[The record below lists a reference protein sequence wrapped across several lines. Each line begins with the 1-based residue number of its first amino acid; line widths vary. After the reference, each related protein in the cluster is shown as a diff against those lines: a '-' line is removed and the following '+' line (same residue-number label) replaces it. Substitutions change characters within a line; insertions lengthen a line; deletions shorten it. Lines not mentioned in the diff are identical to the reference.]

1 MSPKRLRP
9 MQASSAE
16 MTICERGYRYVGAD
30 IRFEF
35 QHGGLVMQ
43 QFLDAKWSYV
53 TRGVVDR
60 GAAGLGSLD
69 REPRLG
75 DLVAARVLDVQAHD
89 HLENTNGR
97 QVRLYSGDVVVGAF
111 GNRYATDYYEGYLPT
126 GSVAHLLT
134 AGGVVGRVAS
144 AHARRGEP
152 TVLEVLGLL
161 ADRSGRPLS
170 LDGCAMAAPVSAR
183 AELGTFVVVGS
194 SMGAGKTTTAAALV
208 QGWSRA
214 GLRVGAGKVTGSGSG
229 KDRWMYQDAG
239 AAEIVDFLDF
249 GMASTFGYPP
259 QRLRATMVGIRD
271 ALVGRGASVVV
282 LEIADGLL
290 QQETRGL
297 AAGLAGFAD
306 GVVLAVADALS
317 AVAGVRIMADLGAPV
332 RAVSGLLTASPL
344 ASREAAAAT
353 GLPVLSPEELIAGGA
368 LELLSGAA
376 VPA

>member
-1 MSPKRLRP
+1 
-9 MQASSAE
+9 
-16 MTICERGYRYVGAD
+16 
-30 IRFEF
+30 
-35 QHGGLVMQ
+35 MQ
-43 QFLDAKWSYV
+43 QFSDAKWSYV
-53 TRGVVDR
+53 TRGLVDR
-60 GAAGLGSLD
+60 GTVCLASLD

-75 DLVAARVLDVQAHD
+75 DLVAARVVEVRAHD
-89 HLENTNGR
+89 HIEDTNGR
-97 QVRLYSGDVVVGAF
+97 QVRLYPGDVVAGAF

-126 GSVAHLLT
+126 GPVAHLLT

-161 ADRSGRPLS
+161 ADQSGRPLS
-170 LDGCAMAAPVSAR
+170 LDECALAAPEPAR

-194 SMGAGKTTTAAALV
+194 AMNAGKTTTAAALA

-271 ALVGRGASVVV
+271 ALVERGAAVVV

-290 QQETRGL
+290 QEETQAL

-306 GVVLAVADALS
+306 GVVLAVADALG
-317 AVAGVRIMADLGAPV
+317 AVAGVGIMADLGAPV
-332 RAVSGLLTASPL
+332 LAVSGLLTASPL

-353 GLPVLSPEELIAGGA
+353 GLPVWSPEELISGRA
-368 LELLSGAA
+368 LELLSGAVVRA
-376 VPA
+376 

>member
-1 MSPKRLRP
+1 
-9 MQASSAE
+9 
-16 MTICERGYRYVGAD
+16 
-30 IRFEF
+30 
-35 QHGGLVMQ
+35 MQ
-43 QFLDAKWSYV
+43 QLSDAKWSYV
-53 TRGVVDR
+53 TRVLVDR
-60 GAAGLGSLD
+60 GTVCLAHLD

-75 DLVAARVLDVQAHD
+75 DLVAARVVEVRAHD
-89 HLENTNGR
+89 HIEDTNGR
-97 QVRLYSGDVVVGAF
+97 QVRLYPGDVVAGAF

-126 GSVAHLLT
+126 GPVAHLLT

-161 ADRSGRPLS
+161 ADQSGRPLS
-170 LDGCAMAAPVSAR
+170 LDECALAVPEPAR

-194 SMGAGKTTTAAALV
+194 AMNAGKTTTAAALV

-214 GLRVGAGKVTGSGSG
+214 GVRVGAGKVTGSGSG

-271 ALVGRGASVVV
+271 ALVARGASVVV

-290 QQETRGL
+290 QEETKAL

-306 GVVLAVADALS
+306 GVVLAVADALG
-317 AVAGVRIMADLGAPV
+317 AVAGAEIMAELGAPV
-332 RAVSGLLTASPL
+332 LAVSGLLTASPL

-353 GLPVLSPEELIAGGA
+353 GLPVWSPEELISGRAV
-368 LELLSGAA
+368 ELLSGVVVRA
-376 VPA
+376 

>member
-1 MSPKRLRP
+1 
-9 MQASSAE
+9 
-16 MTICERGYRYVGAD
+16 
-30 IRFEF
+30 
-35 QHGGLVMQ
+35 MQ
-43 QFLDAKWSYV
+43 QFSDAKWSYV
-53 TRGVVDR
+53 TRGLVDR
-60 GAAGLGSLD
+60 GTVCLASLD

-75 DLVAARVLDVQAHD
+75 DLVAARVVEVRAHD
-89 HLENTNGR
+89 HIEDTNGR
-97 QVRLYSGDVVVGAF
+97 QVRLYPGDVVAGAF

-126 GSVAHLLT
+126 GPVAHLLT

-161 ADRSGRPLS
+161 ADQSGRPLS
-170 LDGCAMAAPVSAR
+170 LDGYALAAPEPAR

-194 SMGAGKTTTAAALV
+194 AMNAGKTTTAAALA

-271 ALVGRGASVVV
+271 ALVARGASVVV

-290 QQETRGL
+290 QEETQAL

-306 GVVLAVADALS
+306 GVVLAVADALG
-317 AVAGVRIMADLGAPV
+317 AVAGVGIMAGLGAPV
-332 RAVSGLLTASPL
+332 LAVSGLLTASPL

-353 GLPVLSPEELIAGGA
+353 GLPVWSPEELISGRA
-368 LELLSGAA
+368 LELLSGAVVRA
-376 VPA
+376 

>member
-1 MSPKRLRP
+1 
-9 MQASSAE
+9 
-16 MTICERGYRYVGAD
+16 
-30 IRFEF
+30 
-35 QHGGLVMQ
+35 MQ
-43 QFLDAKWSYV
+43 QFVDAKWSYV
-53 TRGVVDR
+53 TRGVIDR
-60 GAAGLGSLD
+60 GTVTLGSLD

-75 DLVAARVLDVQAHD
+75 DLVGARVVSVGAHD
-89 HLENTNGR
+89 HLEDTHGR
-97 QVRLYSGDVVVGAF
+97 QVRLYPGDVVAGAF

-126 GSVAHLLT
+126 GTVAHMLT
-134 AGGVVGRVAS
+134 AGGVVGQVAS
-144 AHARRGEP
+144 AHARRAEP

-161 ADRSGRPLS
+161 ADPSGRPLS
-170 LDGCAMAAPVSAR
+170 LDGYAIPEPVPAR
-183 AELGTFVVVGS
+183 PELGTYVVVGS
-194 SMGAGKTTTAAALV
+194 SMGAGKTTTASALV
-208 QGWSRA
+208 RGWSSA

-239 AAEIVDFLDF
+239 ASEIVDFLDF
-249 GMASTFGYPP
+249 GMPSTFGYPP
-259 QRLRATMVGIRD
+259 QRLHATMVGIRD
-271 ALVGRGASVVV
+271 ALVERGASVVV

-290 QQETRGL
+290 QEETRGL

-317 AVAGVRIMADLGAPV
+317 AVAGVGIMADLGTPV

-353 GLPVLSPEELIAGGA
+353 GLPVLSPAELIAGGA

>member
-1 MSPKRLRP
+1 
-9 MQASSAE
+9 
-16 MTICERGYRYVGAD
+16 
-30 IRFEF
+30 
-35 QHGGLVMQ
+35 MQ
-43 QFLDAKWSYV
+43 QFSDVKWSYV
-53 TRGVVDR
+53 TRRVLPAEAV
-60 GAAGLGSLD
+60 GLLDLD
-69 REPRLG
+69 REPQLG
-75 DLVAARVLDVQAHD
+75 DLVAARVVDVRAHD
-89 HLENTNGR
+89 DLEDTNGR
-97 QVRLYSGDVVVGAF
+97 QVRLYRGDTVVGAF

-126 GSVAHLLT
+126 GPVAHLLT
-134 AGGVVGRVAS
+134 AGGVIGRVAS

-152 TVLEVLGLL
+152 TVLEVLGSLT
-161 ADRSGRPLS
+161 DGSGRPLS
-170 LDGCAMAAPVSAR
+170 LDDFALAPPLPAR
-183 AELGTFVVVGS
+183 PELGTFVVVGS
-194 SMGAGKTTTAAALV
+194 SMNAGKTTTAAALA
-208 QGWSRA
+208 QAWSRA

-259 QRLRATMVGIRD
+259 ERLRATMVGIRD
-271 ALVGRGASVVV
+271 ALAGRGASVVV

-290 QQETRGL
+290 QEETRAL

-306 GVVLAVADALS
+306 GVVLAVADALA
-317 AVAGVRIMADLGAPV
+317 AVAGVGIMADLGAPV
-332 RAVSGLLTASPL
+332 QVVSGLLTASPL

>member
-1 MSPKRLRP
+1 
-9 MQASSAE
+9 
-16 MTICERGYRYVGAD
+16 
-30 IRFEF
+30 
-35 QHGGLVMQ
+35 MQ
-43 QFLDAKWSYV
+43 QILDAKWSYV
-53 TRGVVDR
+53 TRGVADR
-60 GAAGLGSLD
+60 GAVGLGSLD

-75 DLVAARVLDVQAHD
+75 DLVVARLVGVGAHD
-89 HLENTNGR
+89 HLENTHGR
-97 QVRLYSGDVVVGAF
+97 RVRLYPGDVVAGAL

-126 GSVAHLLT
+126 GTMAHLLT

-144 AHARRGEP
+144 AHARRREP

-161 ADRSGRPLS
+161 ADRSGWPLS
-170 LDGCAMAAPVSAR
+170 LDGCAMAAPASAR
-183 AELGTFVVVGS
+183 PELGTFVVVGS

-208 QGWSRA
+208 RGWSSA

-239 AAEIVDFLDF
+239 AAAIVDFLDF

-259 QRLRATMVGIRD
+259 QRLRSTMIGIRD
-271 ALVGRGASVVV
+271 TLVEQGASVVV

-290 QQETRGL
+290 QEETREL

-306 GVVLAVADALS
+306 GVVLAVADGLS
-317 AVAGVRIMADLGAPV
+317 AVAGVGIMADLGAPV
-332 RAVSGLLTASPL
+332 RVVSGLVTASPL

-353 GLPVLSPEELIAGGA
+353 GLEVLSPAELIAGGA

>member
-1 MSPKRLRP
+1 
-9 MQASSAE
+9 MQKFS
-16 MTICERGYRYVGAD
+16 D
-30 IRFEF
+30 I
-35 QHGGLVMQ
+35 
-43 QFLDAKWSYV
+43 KWSYV
-53 TRGVVDR
+53 TRRVVDHE
-60 GAAGLGSLD
+60 AVGLRSLD

-75 DLVAARVLDVQAHD
+75 DLVLARVMEVGAHD
-89 HLENTNGR
+89 HVENTHGR
-97 QVRLYSGDVVVGAF
+97 RTRLYPGDVVAGAF

-134 AGGVVGRVAS
+134 AGGVIGWVVS
-144 AHARRGEP
+144 AHARRREP

-170 LDGCAMAAPVSAR
+170 LDEYAMAPPAPAR
-183 AELGTFVVVGS
+183 PELGTFVVVGS
-194 SMGAGKTTTAAALV
+194 SMGAGKTTTASALAR
-208 QGWSRA
+208 GWSDA
-214 GLRVGAGKVTGSGSG
+214 GLRVGAGKATGSGSG

-259 QRLRATMVGIRD
+259 QRLRATMIGIRD
-271 ALVGRGASVVV
+271 ALVARGASVVV

-290 QQETRGL
+290 QEETRGL
-297 AAGLAGFAD
+297 AAVLTGFAD

-317 AVAGVRIMADLGAPV
+317 AVAGVGIMADLGAPV
-332 RAVSGLLTASPL
+332 RVVSGLVTASPL

-353 GLPVLSPEELIAGGA
+353 GLAVLSPAELIAGGA
-368 LELLSGAA
+368 LELLSAAA

>member
-1 MSPKRLRP
+1 
-9 MQASSAE
+9 
-16 MTICERGYRYVGAD
+16 
-30 IRFEF
+30 
-35 QHGGLVMQ
+35 
-43 QFLDAKWSYV
+43 
-53 TRGVVDR
+53 
-60 GAAGLGSLD
+60 
-69 REPRLG
+69 
-75 DLVAARVLDVQAHD
+75 
-89 HLENTNGR
+89 
-97 QVRLYSGDVVVGAF
+97 LYPGDVVAGAF

-126 GSVAHLLT
+126 GTVAHLLT

-144 AHARRGEP
+144 AHARRGAP

-161 ADRSGRPLS
+161 ADPSGRPLS
-170 LDGCAMAAPVSAR
+170 LDDCAIEAPAPAP
-183 AELGTFVVVGS
+183 AESGTFVVVGS
-194 SMGAGKTTTAAALV
+194 SMGAGKTTTASALV

-239 AAEIVDFLDF
+239 AAEIADFLDF

-259 QRLRATMVGIRD
+259 WRLRATMIGIRD
-271 ALVGRGASVVV
+271 VLVARGASVVV

-290 QQETRGL
+290 QEETRRL

-332 RAVSGLLTASPL
+332 RVVSGVVTASPL

-353 GLPVLSPEELIAGGA
+353 GLAVLSPDELIGRGA
-368 LELLSGAA
+368 LDLLGEAA
-376 VPA
+376 LPA

>member
-1 MSPKRLRP
+1 MRVEVQLEHLR
-9 MQASSAE
+9 E
-16 MTICERGYRYVGAD
+16 GA
-30 IRFEF
+30 
-35 QHGGLVMQ
+35 VMQ
-43 QFLDAKWSYV
+43 QLFDAKWSYV
-53 TRGVVDR
+53 TRRVVDR
-60 GAAGLGSLD
+60 GAVGLRSLD

-75 DLVAARVLDVQAHD
+75 DLVLARVVCVGAHD
-89 HLENTNGR
+89 HVENTHGR
-97 QVRLYSGDVVVGAF
+97 AVQLYPGDVVAGAF

-126 GSVAHLLT
+126 GTVAHLLT
-134 AGGVVGRVAS
+134 AGGVVGWVAS

-152 TVLEVLGLL
+152 TVLELLGLL
-161 ADRSGRPLS
+161 ADRAGRPLS
-170 LDGCAMAAPVSAR
+170 LDDCAMAAPVTAR
-183 AELGTFVVVGS
+183 AESGTFVVVGS

-259 QRLRATMVGIRD
+259 QRLRATMIGIRD
-271 ALVGRGASVVV
+271 VLVGWGASAVV

-290 QQETRGL
+290 QEETRGL

-317 AVAGVRIMADLGAPV
+317 AVAGVGIMADLGAPV
-332 RAVSGLLTASPL
+332 RVVSGLVTASPL

-353 GLPVLSPEELIAGGA
+353 GLPVLSPAELIDGGA